1 MLAVMFLA
9 VQVRAQLADGTV
21 LTDNIT
27 GTEIQTQEMIDLFQI
42 LDSGQAVIVD
52 AYATWCGP
60 CWNVHQNGLL
70 KDMHDLYGPDG
81 TDQIRVIAVEVDP
94 STPEADIYGGGS
106 SVGDWSAGVD
116 YIMMND
122 AAWGQYFQVAYY
134 PSIFVVR
141 PDRTVVHMYGD
152 VLRQYIFDR
161 DFVATALGVS
171 GKQDEVV
178 YLDEITS
185 INSCGTRNFFQ
196 RADFI
201 NMGTRPIE
209 TMKAELTFNGEVQQ
223 EFDVQNSVGIFQS
236 GFIQTNPFVVTE
248 TTDIEL
254 SITEMNGEDVSGDP
268 AKTISGVYSFPKVT
282 ERTFTARIITD
293 FYPGETSGQITA
305 DGTVLGTFGP
315 FQPGNADQFGGG
327 GPDANIAHDF
337 EITIPDDVDPR
348 CINVIIEDSYGDG
361 LTAYNLNSYPK
372 PGSFLLDMDGNVIK
386 ENLESPSFTD
396 NTTHQSGAD
405 LVSSNEEFDNITSIN
420 ISPVPVYDNM
430 NIEVQALV
438 NEAYAVNIT
447 DVTGKVI
454 YQNNFD
460 IEAGYNSFKINMSG
474 FNSGMFIMS
483 ISNAQ
488 GVQTRPFVK
497 H

>member
-1 MLAVMFLA
+1 MLAVLFLA

-27 GTEIQTQEMIDLFQI
+27 GTDIQNQEMIDLFQI

-52 AYATWCGP
+52 AFATWCGP
-60 CWNVHQNGLL
+60 CWNIHQNGLL

-94 STPEADIYGGGS
+94 GTPEADIYGGGS
-106 SVGDWSAGVD
+106 SVGDWSEGVE

-152 VLRQYIFDR
+152 VLRQYITDR

-171 GKQDEVV
+171 GKQDELV

-185 INSCGTRNFFQ
+185 VNSCRTRNFFQ

-209 TMKAELTFNGEVQQ
+209 SMKAELTFNGEVQQ
-223 EFDVQNSVGIFQS
+223 EFEVQNSVGIFQS
-236 GFIQTNPFVVTE
+236 GFIQTNPYSINE
-248 TTDIEL
+248 TTDIAMSTTEL
-254 SITEMNGEDVSGDP
+254 NGDDVSEDP
-268 AKTISGVYSFPKVT
+268 TKSISGVYAFPKVT

-293 FYPGETSGQITA
+293 FYPGETSGQVTA
-305 DGTVLGTFGP
+305 DGEVLTTFGP

-327 GPDANIAHDF
+327 GPDANRAHDF
-337 EITIPDDVDPR
+337 EITIPDDVDPS
-348 CINVIIEDSYGDG
+348 CINVVIEDEFGDG
-361 LTAYNLNSYPK
+361 LTGYNPNVHPK
-372 PGSFLLDMDGNVIK
+372 PGSILLDMDENVIK
-386 ENLESPSFTD
+386 DNLESPAFSD
-396 NTTHQSGAD
+396 NITHQAGAD

-420 ISPVPVYDNM
+420 ISPVPVFDKVNL
-430 NIEVQALV
+430 EVQAMV
-438 NEAYAVNIT
+438 NDDYDINIT
-447 DVTGKVI
+447 DVTGRVI
-454 YQNNFD
+454 YRNNLED
-460 IEAGYNSFKINMSG
+460 LPK
-474 FNSGMFIMS
+474 
-483 ISNAQ
+483 
-488 GVQTRPFVK
+488 
-497 H
+497 